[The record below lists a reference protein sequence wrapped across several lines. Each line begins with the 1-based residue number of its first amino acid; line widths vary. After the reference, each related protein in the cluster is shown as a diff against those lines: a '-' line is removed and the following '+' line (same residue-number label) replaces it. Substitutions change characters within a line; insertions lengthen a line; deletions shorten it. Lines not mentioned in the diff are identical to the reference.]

1 MERHR
6 FNIHSDLTKTTDKE
20 DLMTGKEN
28 EIVLEYLEE
37 EDVSGLDIV
46 TDYYNRLITDL
57 AQHWK

>member
-6 FNIHSDLTKTTDKE
+6 VNIHSDLTKTTDKE

-28 EIVLEYLEE
+28 EIVLEHLEE

-46 TDYYNRLITDL
+46 TDYYNRLIMDL
-57 AQHWK
+57 VQHCK

>member
-6 FNIHSDLTKTTDKE
+6 YNIHSDLTKTTDKE

-28 EIVLEYLEE
+28 EIVLEHLKE

-57 AQHWK
+57 VQHWK

>member
-28 EIVLEYLEE
+28 EIVLEHLKE

-57 AQHWK
+57 VQHWK